1 MSTKRDYAHRPRPL
15 PKWASV
21 LIECAIIAFAMFA
34 MGVQL

>member
-1 MSTKRDYAHRPRPL
+1 MSTQRDYAHRPRTL

-21 LIECAIIAFAMFA
+21 LIECAIIAFAVFA